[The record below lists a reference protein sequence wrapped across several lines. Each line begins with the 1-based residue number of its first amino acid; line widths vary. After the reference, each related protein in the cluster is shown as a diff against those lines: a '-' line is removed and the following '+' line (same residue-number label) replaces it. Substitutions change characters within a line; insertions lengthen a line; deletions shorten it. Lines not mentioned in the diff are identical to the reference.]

1 MLVDDEVGVR
11 RLAARAL
18 TKRGWAVLVAD
29 SGEGALAALQEDP
42 AQLGQ
47 LCAVVSDVVMPG
59 MDGPALVRTLREWR
73 PDLPVILTSGYAE
86 EAVRGSL
93 AINDVLVLSKPY
105 TLKVML
111 DTLEALALPAPSSI
125 ARSNQQITL

>member
-1 MLVDDEVGVR
+1 V
-11 RLAARAL
+11 
-18 TKRGWAVLVAD
+18 KRGWTVLVAD
-29 SGEGALAALQEDP
+29 SGEGALAALQDDP
-42 AQLGQ
+42 AQLDQ

-86 EAVRGSL
+86 EAVRGGL
-93 AINDVLVLSKPY
+93 AVSDVMVLSKPY

-111 DTLEALALPAPSSI
+111 DMLEERALPAPSLM
-125 ARSNQQITL
+125 ARSN